1 MVAGNGDQ
9 IRIGDHS
16 GDQIMK
22 DDAYMKFMHFIL
34 EVQVKNT
41 YIYRYAFL
49 IMLILI
55 ENNFRT
61 MQIKAHTF

>member
-1 MVAGNGDQ
+1 MAGNGDQ
-9 IRIGDHS
+9 IRMGDNN

-41 YIYRYAFL
+41 YIYRYLKSIIF
-49 IMLILI
+49 IYFI

-61 MQIKAHTF
+61 MQIKALTF

>member
-1 MVAGNGDQ
+1 VAGNGDQ
-9 IRIGDHS
+9 IRMGDNN

-41 YIYRYAFL
+41 YIYRYL
-49 IMLILI
+49 NL
-55 ENNFRT
+55 
-61 MQIKAHTF
+61 